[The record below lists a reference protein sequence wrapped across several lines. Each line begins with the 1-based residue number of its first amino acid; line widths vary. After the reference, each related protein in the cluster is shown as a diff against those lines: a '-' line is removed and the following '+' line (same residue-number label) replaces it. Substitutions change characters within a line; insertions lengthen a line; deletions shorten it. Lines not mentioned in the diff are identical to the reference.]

1 MFYISSSGH
10 TATTWLSTALSSHP
24 NIECWHS
31 TKSVP
36 PSFPPISKIRRT
48 AKNGKFLEISV
59 SREND
64 LSEEEFV
71 KHLFMYE
78 QSMNG
83 KYQRNN
89 HYENVKKIGAC
100 HGFHGTRLL
109 KYINQY
115 NGTFLAI
122 ARNPIKKISSLCLDV
137 FFNKSPLNNLVY
149 RFDIEEFYLEYGDKI
164 NSKFNMIN
172 NLVKENEKIIKEKK
186 IKKKII
192 TQTLKNLNLYYP
204 LKKIY
209 EFKKKFNNS
218 KYIVVK
224 KKKKVK
230 KMIKKFGADFIAE
243 KIILNFIA
251 SCQRTLDADDQIYKK
266 IGFEDFICME
276 KMIVSPSYFNNKIF
290 KKILK
295 KDAEKHYLSTVFEV
309 KPMNRHVSKILS
321 ATEIYNSWP
330 KSFKNYFS
338 EIYENSKAKKMY
350 AMMNYK
356 IEKII

>member
-1 MFYISSSGH
+1 
-10 TATTWLSTALSSHP
+10 
-24 NIECWHS
+24 
-31 TKSVP
+31 
-36 PSFPPISKIRRT
+36 
-48 AKNGKFLEISV
+48 
-59 SREND
+59 
-64 LSEEEFV
+64 
-71 KHLFMYE
+71 
-78 QSMNG
+78 
-83 KYQRNN
+83 
-89 HYENVKKIGAC
+89 
-100 HGFHGTRLL
+100 
-109 KYINQY
+109 
-115 NGTFLAI
+115 
-122 ARNPIKKISSLCLDV
+122 
-137 FFNKSPLNNLVY
+137 
-149 RFDIEEFYLEYGDKI
+149 
-164 NSKFNMIN
+164 MIN
-172 NLVKENEKIIKEKK
+172 NLVKEKEKIIKEKK
-186 IKKKII
+186 KKKKII
-192 TQTLKNLNLYYP
+192 TQTLKNLKLYYP

-224 KKKKVK
+224 KKTNVK
-230 KMIKKFGADFIAE
+230 KMIKKFGSDFIAE

-251 SCQRTLDADDQIYKK
+251 GCQRTLDIDEQIYKK

-276 KMIVSPSYFNNKIF
+276 KMILSSSYFNNKIF

-350 AMMNYK
+350 TMMNYK